1 MKKIVLIVVMF
12 LLALSAEARTVK
24 YGDIGSYS
32 NIDTASAIQIQV
44 IPYIPCDTTV
54 FIFEVRDTVTVDYLV
69 VLSYAPNGTL
79 ATTDTLY
86 SSQTIN
92 NKVQLVGG
100 YTYPRHKVYTNQKV
114 MIKYKGKTKGKGIM
128 KVTLAYIKEN
138 GYE

>member
-1 MKKIVLIVVMF
+1 MRKAAIILVMF
-12 LLALSAEARTVK
+12 LLALTVEARTVK
-24 YGDIGSYS
+24 FGDLGSYS
-32 NIDTASAIQIQV
+32 NIDTASATQIQM
-44 IPYIPCDTTV
+44 IPYVACDTTV

-86 SSQTIN
+86 SAQTIN

-114 MIKYKGKTKGKGIM
+114 LIKYKGKTKGKGIM
-128 KVTLAYIKEN
+128 KVSIAYIKEN